1 MKRLLTAL
9 LLAAPPAALW
19 ATAPAALAEPA
30 PPAGPAL
37 HLEARQLIAGGGLD
51 AARVSTC
58 NSAACRWNE
67 VENSTAANSFCDVAP
82 PLPEVAGA
90 VGLCAVGCPRFLKDL
105 GPNGGRRS
113 TGGVAWD
120 LGSDDAEKPCLVPDC
135 VKPGVACLRGSLP
148 RSPSGQVW
156 DIGASLELQIPD
168 VVSFPEDFW
177 VALILRK
184 DPAQAGEMQC
194 ILGDATRHLCVRG
207 NGVLRLRLG
216 SSDFNLTA
224 EGGLPATG
232 FHLVEVW
239 RRSGVITIAVDGFPV
254 TLGSPVSS
262 TPLVMAYLLS
272 YFKGAGAFAG
282 DLAMALFYQRA
293 PSEAE
298 RRQLGLY
305 AGDIFGVGR
314 WANRHRPP
322 R

>member
-1 MKRLLTAL
+1 MSVEAGLRFA
-9 LLAAPPAALW
+9 
-19 ATAPAALAEPA
+19 AALALATVFPA
-30 PPAGPAL
+30 VAAAQPVPPAGPAL
-37 HLEARQLIAGGGLD
+37 HLEARQLITGGSLD
-51 AARVSTC
+51 AGRVSTC
-58 NSAACRWNE
+58 NSAACRTNE

-82 PLPEVAGA
+82 PRPDVAGA
-90 VGLCAVGCPRFLKDL
+90 VGLCTAGCPRFLKDL

-120 LGSDDAEKPCLVPDC
+120 LGSDDAEKPCVVPDC
-135 VKPGVACLRGSLP
+135 VREGVACLRGSLP

-156 DIGASLELQIPD
+156 DTGASLELQIPD
-168 VVSFPEDFW
+168 VVTFPDDFW
-177 VALILRK
+177 VALVLRK
-184 DPAQAGEMQC
+184 DPAQGSEMQC

-216 SSDFNLTA
+216 GSDFNLTA
-224 EGGLPATG
+224 ADGLPPSG

-239 RRSGVITIAVDGFPV
+239 RKSGAIAIAVDGFPV
-254 TLGSPVSS
+254 TVGSPSATSS
-262 TPLVMAYLLS
+262 LAMAYLLS

-282 DLAMALFYQRA
+282 DLAMAIFYQRA

-298 RRQLGLY
+298 RRQLGIY

-314 WANRHRPP
+314 WANRYRPP